1 MGRVLAL
8 DYGLKRTGIAVTDPL
23 RIIATPLQTVLTP
36 GLLDFLKDYAAKEP
50 VDEYVIG
57 MPRTLKGEPSAI
69 APEVKAFVAILKKE
83 FPGKP
88 VHEVDERFTSQ
99 IAGRALIEGGMKK
112 KDRRKKENIDKVSAT
127 IILQDFLK
135 SS

>member
-23 RIIATPLQTVLTP
+23 RIIATPLETVPTT
-36 GLLDFLKDYAAKEP
+36 GLLDFLKVYAANEP

-57 MPRTLKGEPSAI
+57 MPRTQRGTPSEI
-69 APEVKAFVAILKKE
+69 APAVSAFIILLKKE

-99 IAGRALIEGGMKK
+99 IAGRALIAGGMKK
-112 KDRRKKENIDKVSAT
+112 KDRRKKGNIDKISAT
-127 IILQDFLK
+127 IILQDFLN
-135 SS
+135 SF